1 VSLHLLAFSD
11 VQKSYRAHGNFREK
25 PQSFF
30 KKGRQALSF
39 ITSRKAPPLLTGPTV
54 VASPSLRALRTRTR
68 RAKSDAPL
76 HQIGSRATVMY
87 KSPLCTGQVLVV
99 LLYPT
104 KMAPS

>member
-1 VSLHLLAFSD
+1 MSLHLLAFSD

-30 KKGRQALSF
+30 KKGGGRSA
-39 ITSRKAPPLLTGPTV
+39 RAKAPPLLTGPTV
-54 VASPSLRALRTRTR
+54 VASPSLRALRARTR

-87 KSPLCTGQVLVV
+87 KS
-99 LLYPT
+99 
-104 KMAPS
+104 